1 MISLHLLSVKVETF
15 SNNILHSMV
24 RLVEI
29 LPKNMF
35 EKLLNI
41 ILFSEIH

>member
-15 SNNILHSMV
+15 SNNILHNSMV

-41 ILFSEIH
+41 I